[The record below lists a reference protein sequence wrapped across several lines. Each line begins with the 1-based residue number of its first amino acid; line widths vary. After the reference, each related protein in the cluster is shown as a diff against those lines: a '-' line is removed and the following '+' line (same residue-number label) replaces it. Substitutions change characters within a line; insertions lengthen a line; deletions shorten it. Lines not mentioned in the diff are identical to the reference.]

1 LPIYQIEYSKQS
13 IRVLRRMPTNTAML
27 IRSRIETVAQDPFAA
42 PGVKKLVGR
51 DGYRLRVG
59 DWRVL
64 YFLDG
69 QRLRVLVT
77 EIGPRGGIY
86 Q

>member
-1 LPIYQIEYSKQS
+1 VYQIEYSKQS

-77 EIGPRGGIY
+77 EIGPRAGIY

>member
-1 LPIYQIEYSKQS
+1 MYQIEYSKQF
-13 IRVLRRMPTNTAML
+13 IRTLRRMPTNMAML
-27 IRSRIETVAQDPFAA
+27 IRSKIEAVAQDPFGAQ
-42 PGVKKLVGR
+42 GIKKRVSR
-51 DGYRLRVG
+51 DGYRLRVD

-64 YFLDG
+64 YILDD

-77 EIGPRGGIY
+77 EIGPRGGMY

>member
-1 LPIYQIEYSKQS
+1 MYQIEYSKQS
-13 IRVLRRMPTNTAML
+13 IRVLRRMPTNTATL
-27 IRSRIETVAQDPFAA
+27 IRSKIETVAQDPFAA

-77 EIGPRGGIY
+77 EIRPRGGIY

>member
-1 LPIYQIEYSKQS
+1 MYQIEYSKQS

-69 QRLRVLVT
+69 QWLRVLVT

>member
-1 LPIYQIEYSKQS
+1 MYQIEYSKQS
-13 IRVLRRMPTNTAML
+13 IRMLRRMPPNMALL
-27 IRSRIETVAQDPFAA
+27 IRDKIASLAEDPFAA
-42 PGVKKLVGR
+42 PGVKKLAGR

-64 YFLDG
+64 YLLDG
-69 QRLRVLVT
+69 QRLRVLIT
-77 EIGPRGGIY
+77 EIGPRGGVY

>member
-1 LPIYQIEYSKQS
+1 MYQIEYSKQS
-13 IRVLRRMPTNTAML
+13 IRVLRRMPTNTATL
-27 IRSRIETVAQDPFAA
+27 IRSKIETVAQDPFAA

>member
-1 LPIYQIEYSKQS
+1 MYQVEFSKES
-13 IRVLRRMPTNTAML
+13 IRTLRRMPVSTAML
-27 IRSRIETVAQDPFAA
+27 IRRKIDAVAQDPFGAQ
-42 PGVKKLVGR
+42 GVKKLVGR

-64 YFLDG
+64 YLLDG
-69 QRLRVLVT
+69 QRLRILVT
-77 EIGPRGGIY
+77 TIGSRGGVY

>member
-1 LPIYQIEYSKQS
+1 MYQIEYSKQS
-13 IRVLRRMPTNTAML
+13 IRALRRMPSNAAQL
-27 IRSRIETVAQDPFAA
+27 IRNKIELVAQDPLGAQ
-42 PGVKKLVGR
+42 GVKKLVGR

-77 EIGPRGGIY
+77 EFGPRGDIY

>member
-1 LPIYQIEYSKQS
+1 MYQIEYSKQS
-13 IRVLRRMPTNTAML
+13 IRALRRMPANMAAL
-27 IRSRIETVAQDPFAA
+27 IRSKIEGVAQDPLGAQ
-42 PGVKKLVGR
+42 GVKKLSGR
-51 DGYRLRVG
+51 EEYRLRIG

-64 YFLDG
+64 YLLDG

-77 EIGPRGGIY
+77 DVGPRVGIY

>member
-1 LPIYQIEYSKQS
+1 MYQIEYSKQS
-13 IRVLRRMPTNTAML
+13 IRALRRMPMNMALL
-27 IRSRIETVAQDPFAA
+27 IRSKIEAVAQDPFGAQ
-42 PGVKKLVGR
+42 GVKKLVGR

-64 YFLDG
+64 YLLDG

-77 EIGPRGGIY
+77 EIGPRGGVY

>member
-1 LPIYQIEYSKQS
+1 MYQIEYSKQS
-13 IRVLRRMPTNTAML
+13 IRALRRMPANMAAL
-27 IRSRIETVAQDPFAA
+27 IRSKIEGVAQDPLSTQ
-42 PGVKKLVGR
+42 GVKKLSGR
-51 DGYRLRVG
+51 EEYRLRIG

-64 YFLDG
+64 YLLDG

-77 EIGPRGGIY
+77 DVGPRGGIY

>member
-1 LPIYQIEYSKQS
+1 MYQIEYSKQS
-13 IRVLRRMPTNTAML
+13 IRALRRMPANTAAL
-27 IRSRIETVAQDPFAA
+27 IRCKVETLAQDPFAA
-42 PGVKKLVGR
+42 QGVKKLVDS

-64 YFLDG
+64 YLVEGD
-69 QRLRVLVT
+69 RLRVAVT
-77 EIGPRGGIY
+77 KIGTRGEVY